1 MQTKSIPNNNENMKV
16 FYLNCVRHG
25 GKAGHLQNQ
34 ITSNKFEQIKVLLAV
49 TQTELMLNL

>member
-1 MQTKSIPNNNENMKV
+1 MQTNSIPHNTENMKV
-16 FYLNCVRHG
+16 FYLNCVQHG

-34 ITSNKFEQIKVLLAV
+34 ITSNKFEQTKVLLAL